1 MKKFCYALA
10 CATLLPIAAAAQSS
24 VTLYG
29 IADAG
34 IEHVNKQVGG
44 GSVTRVV
51 SGGESGSRLGFRG
64 VEDLGG
70 GLRALF
76 SLESG
81 LNIDDGTLAQGGRL
95 FGRSAFVGLSG
106 GFGQLTLGRHI
117 TVANDYGLQFEP
129 LGRPTRFSAGAVDAA
144 YAGRVDNSVR
154 YQYVAGVNRI
164 VGLYGLG
171 EVAGSSRAGRYMGAF
186 GTTKLGNAALGFGYE
201 EQAGATVALVR
212 DEVKRTMFGIDYNFG
227 PVIANAGYTD
237 RRNDVAAAPTRLSQY
252 WVGLRGQ
259 LAPQWYA
266 AAAYYVS
273 DVKNSDNKG
282 ELLSVLVTYAFSRRT
297 DVYLHVAT
305 SRNDA
310 RSNLGVIGFG
320 TVPAGESQQ
329 GVILGV
335 RHTF

>member
-1 MKKFCYALA
+1 MKKLTFALA
-10 CATLLPIAAAAQSS
+10 FATLLPIAAAAQSS
-24 VTLYG
+24 VTVYG
-29 IADAG
+29 IADTG
-34 IEHVNKQVGG
+34 VEHVNKQVAG
-44 GSVTRVV
+44 GSVTRLI
-51 SGGESGSRLGFRG
+51 SGGETGSRLGFRG

-76 SLESG
+76 TLEGG
-81 LNIDDGTLAQGGRL
+81 LNIDDGTFAQGGRS
-95 FGRSAFVGLSG
+95 FGRSAFTGLSG
-106 GFGQLTLGRHI
+106 GFGQVTLGRHI
-117 TVANDYGLQFEP
+117 TIANDYGLVFEP
-129 LGRPTRFSAGAVDAA
+129 LARPARFSAGAVDPA

-154 YQYVAGVNRI
+154 YQYAAGTNRI

-171 EVAGSSRAGRYMGAF
+171 EVQGSSRAGRYFGAF
-186 GTTKLGNAALGFGYE
+186 GTTKLGDALLGLAYE
-201 EQAGATVALVR
+201 EQAGATVALAR

-237 RRNDVAAAPTRLSQY
+237 RRNDIAAAPTRLSQY

-259 LAPQWYA
+259 LSPQWYA

-273 DVKNSDNKG
+273 DVKDSANKG
-282 ELLSVLVTYAFSRRT
+282 ELLSVLLTYAFSRRT

-305 SRNDA
+305 SRNQG

-320 TVPAGESQQ
+320 TVPASESQQ